1 MAVTPCQLVAV
12 DRQRLTEVFA
22 RHPDLAISMLENLAR
37 RVRLLSEHVD
47 GEFLPADKRIAR
59 HLLSLPADARGELHC
74 THEEIGSS
82 VGVSRVTVSRVLGEF
97 DRRGWVRTG
106 YRSLRLLSRAAME
119 AYLSENGA

>member
-1 MAVTPCQLVAV
+1 MEV

-82 VGVSRVTVSRVLGEF
+82 VGSAG
-97 DRRGWVRTG
+97 
-106 YRSLRLLSRAAME
+106 
-119 AYLSENGA
+119 